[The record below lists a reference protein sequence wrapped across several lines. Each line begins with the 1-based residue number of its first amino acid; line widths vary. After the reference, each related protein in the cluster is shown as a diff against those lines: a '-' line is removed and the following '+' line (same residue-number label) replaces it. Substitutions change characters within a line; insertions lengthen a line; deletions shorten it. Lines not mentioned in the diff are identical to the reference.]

1 MAIEI
6 GRRRFIAA
14 LSGVAIAWPLTARA
28 QQPTIPVIGFLDF
41 ASPEQTKDRLAAFNR
56 GLSGLGYVDG
66 KNVVIDHRSV
76 FGQYDRLPA
85 MAADLVQRAWL

>member
-1 MAIEI
+1 M
-6 GRRRFIAA
+6 
-14 LSGVAIAWPLTARA
+14 
-28 QQPTIPVIGFLDF
+28 PVIGFLDF
-41 ASPEQTKDRLAAFNR
+41 TQTKDRLAAFNR

-85 MAADLVQRAWL
+85 MAADLVQSRVALMFATGTPG